1 MDDIEYL
8 DEYRDHFEDTHKE
21 ESLLVEGIDFTHLLE
36 EDVKTNGIL
45 DPPLKSEKLKK
56 KKDPE
61 EVKKIERNE
70 NGHYTC
76 PYEECSGKNY
86 QRRDKLQRHIDAKHL
101 KLEARFEC
109 SYDGCDKKYRQE
121 ETLNNH
127 MKADHAKLTVLEPLD
142 SESENEKR
150 NKEFVC
156 DKPQCAGKS
165 FKGKASYKKH
175 MKVFHLTVFKQKEV
189 QPKPKMR
196 WYCSFPGCEKSY
208 NRNNKLQ
215 QHVYEKHEQTEPSY
229 ICEYEG
235 CDKRYAS
242 RDSYM
247 YHVKTFHQNIKKYK
261 NTYVCD
267 ICGKTL
273 ANPGSLKLHNLTHTS
288 EYAFEC
294 DLCGRKLRTKPEM
307 IVHLQRHLGQR
318 NFACDMCEYKAVTK
332 SSLRKHRNIVHLK
345 KHLLKQKDVQCPA
358 CPMIFKATTNMN
370 MHFRIVHLQLRPY
383 KCRFCDQ
390 TFGKKGTLNDHE
402 KRHTGVKNYHCEYC
416 GKGFIQRAPWKN
428 HMKTHEPSPAAMVPI
443 REPVP
448 VPYMNMG
455 MNMNMM

>member
-1 MDDIEYL
+1 LEPLEDIEYL
-8 DEYRDHFEDTHKE
+8 DEYRSQFEEGHKE
-21 ESLLVEGIDFTHLLE
+21 SALLVEGIDFTHLLE
-36 EDVKTNGIL
+36 EDVKHNGVM
-45 DPPLKSEKLKK
+45 DAATGVKSEKTRKNNDEISLEN
-56 KKDPE
+56 DPGNY
-61 EVKKIERNE
+61 K
-70 NGHYTC
+70 C
-76 PYEECSGKNY
+76 PYEECGGKNY
-86 QRRDKLQRHIDAKHL
+86 QRREKLQRHIDSKHL

-109 SYDGCDKKYRQE
+109 KYDGCDKKYRQE
-121 ETLNNH
+121 ETLTNH
-127 MKADHAKLTVLEPLD
+127 MKTDHSELTVLDTLD
-142 SESENEKR
+142 SEAEEKSTEYTCER
-150 NKEFVC
+150 
-156 DKPQCAGKS
+156 PQCHGKS

-175 MKVFHLTVFKQKEV
+175 MKVFHLTVFKPKEAS
-189 QPKPKMR
+189 PKPKMR
-196 WYCSFPGCEKSY
+196 WYCSYPGCEKSY

-215 QHVYEKHEQTEPSY
+215 QHIYEKHEQTEPSY

-261 NTYVCD
+261 NTYMCD

-318 NFACDMCEYKAVTK
+318 NFACDLCEYKAVTK
-332 SSLRKHRNIVHLK
+332 SSLRKHRNIVHFK
-345 KHLLKQKDVQCPA
+345 KHLLKQKEIQCPA

-402 KRHTGVKNYHCEYC
+402 KRHTGVKNYHCEFC

-428 HMKTHEPSPAAMVPI
+428 HMKTHEPTATLASREQPPPVPI
-443 REPVP
+443 
-448 VPYMNMG
+448 PYIG